1 MQLVLLGGEAPRQKR
16 HHALRA
22 AAAEMGNQQENPWP
36 VIHDLWET
44 SRISA
49 SISNRSYHQQLK
61 CIFPKNFF
69 LLTT

>member
-22 AAAEMGNQQENPWP
+22 AAAEMGNQQEYPWP
-36 VIHDLWET
+36 VIHNLWKT

-49 SISNRSYHQQLK
+49 SISNRSYYQQLK
-61 CIFPKNFF
+61 FIFPMSNSA
-69 LLTT
+69 LTS